1 MTQVIYD
8 SLTSIGWRF
17 TKHTGEVGLEI
28 ETESKTRYERPV
40 MKFWEAK
47 DDGSLRDF
55 GVEYISKPVSRG
67 VELRAAL
74 NEFKQKTD
82 HLKFIPDSISTSVH
96 VHINFL
102 NDKWITLAN
111 FMTLYYLVEPLLI
124 RYSGPD
130 RISNLFCLPIRD
142 AEAQIENATG
152 FISSIGSRR
161 YKSLSLAAENVKY
174 SALNLGCFSKLGTME
189 VRTFRGVTDVAVIEN
204 WVNILMSIKDY
215 AATEGLT
222 PVKILEMFRDLQ
234 GEIIYPI
241 FGIFVGELNFPDK
254 VAEMK
259 KNLWYARKIA
269 TASTKFSDEWGFP
282 KPKKMVKEHYRE
294 QLNKISNEKYKM
306 NYDELDYVYQLV
318 IDEEFYNLM
327 GGAPVVF
334 DGDDQ

>member
-8 SLTSIGWRF
+8 SLTSVGWRY
-17 TKHTGEVGLEI
+17 TKHTGEVGIEI
-28 ETESKTRYERPV
+28 ETESKSRYDAPD
-40 MKFWEAK
+40 MKFWESK
-47 DDGSLRDF
+47 PDGSLRDF
-55 GVEYISKPVSRG
+55 GIEYISVPISRG

-74 NEFKQKTD
+74 NEFKSKTQNI
-82 HLKFIPDSISTSVH
+82 KFIQNSISTSVH

-130 RISNLFCLPIRD
+130 RVSNLFCLPIRD

-152 FISSIGSRR
+152 FVASIGSRR

-189 VRTFRGVTDVAVIEN
+189 VRTFRGVTDIDVIEK
-204 WVNILMSIKDY
+204 WVNILMSIKDF

-222 PVKILEMFRDLQ
+222 PVKILEMFRDVQ

-241 FGIFVGELNFPDK
+241 FGEHVNELNYPDK
-254 VAEMK
+254 VKEIT

-269 TASTKFSDEWGFP
+269 TASTKFDSTWGFP
-282 KPKKMVKEHYRE
+282 KPKKVVKEFYRD
-294 QLNKISNEKYKM
+294 QLNKISNVKYKM
-306 NYDELDYVYQLV
+306 DYNELDYIYQLV
-318 IDEEFYNLM
+318 VDEEFYHLM
-327 GGAPVVF
+327 GGGLVVF
-334 DGDDQ
+334 DGSDQ